1 LIDTRIAGVIT
12 NSPVKSIF
20 RPPFVALVMAFC
32 LYGGAM
38 QELHAR
44 DILFG
49 AIGGGTLSDLFI
61 LNPSNGSVVADLGPT
76 GFSIT
81 GLRFDPTTGILYG
94 STANIGP
101 SRGSLITLNPMTGTG
116 TLVGSYG
123 IPNHTMADITF
134 TKNGT
139 LYGWAEPQRDDLHV
153 INKATGAAT
162 DVGDA
167 GISTFGSGLAAN
179 SKDVL
184 YYTGSGGTGPLRTI
198 DKATGLPTTVAT
210 LSGAPLGN
218 RPIDALAFNATDVLY
233 GVQGSFGGTTHLI
246 TINTVT
252 GVITDLGTS
261 LNGLDAI
268 AFLSTNDP
276 EEFSA
281 IYQIG
286 FSQATALG
294 LTLQHRMDDIRAGS
308 GSFCPENVVVPMGK
322 DYSGGKGATDGKVV
336 LPTTNTA
343 VMSPAPE
350 NKWGFFITGTGQ
362 LIDIDDSGFNRPGYD
377 ISTGGFTLGVDYRV
391 CANFAVGLYGS
402 YAHST
407 ADFDN
412 QLGALSGGDVTVD
425 SGKIGMYATWFSGGF
440 YVDGA
445 VGGGYNSYD
454 TRRADVFG
462 FERGSTDGTEF
473 SAFGAAGYDWHVG
486 CWVFG
491 PTASVQY
498 TNIDLNGFTE
508 DRSSIVAL
516 EFPDQS
522 EDSLRSMLGLRVS
535 HDWKL
540 WRGVILRSES
550 RGAWKH
556 EFNDTAYGIQSRFAL
571 SALGTGISTVHGPDT
586 GRDSAL
592 VSSAFS
598 VLWNDRVSTYVYYDT
613 EYGRKNYDDAVNVS
627 GGIRVSF

>member
-1 LIDTRIAGVIT
+1 MKT
-12 NSPVKSIF
+12 PF
-20 RPPFVALVMAFC
+20 RQTATALLL
-32 LYGGAM
+32 LYLCFGAST
-38 QELHAR
+38 QLQAR

-49 AIGGGTLSDLFI
+49 AIGGGNLSDLFI

-76 GFSIT
+76 GFSIS

-94 STANIGP
+94 STANNVGV
-101 SRGSLITLNPMTGTG
+101 SRGSLITINPLTGTG
-116 TLVGSYG
+116 TLVGSFG
-123 IPNHTMADITF
+123 VAGHTAADIAF
-134 TKNGT
+134 TSNGT
-139 LYGWAEPQRDDLHV
+139 LYGWFEPSHDSLYT
-153 INKATGAAT
+153 INKTTGVATL
-162 DVGDA
+162 VGPS
-167 GISTFGSGLAAN
+167 GLSTFGSGLAAN
-179 SKDVL
+179 SHDVL
-184 YYTGSGGTGPLRTI
+184 YFTGNGPNGPLRTI
-198 DKATGLPTTVAT
+198 DKTSGLPTTVAT
-210 LSGAPLGN
+210 MSGAPLPGASVN
-218 RPIDALAFNATDVLY
+218 ALAFDSHDVLY
-233 GVQGSFGGTTHLI
+233 AVNGGDFGPNSLAHLVI
-246 TINTVT
+246 INTTT
-252 GVITDLGTS
+252 GVMTDLGST
-261 LNGLDAI
+261 LRGLDAI

-286 FSQATALG
+286 FSQATALA
-294 LTLQHRMDDIRAGS
+294 LTLQHRMDDIRAGAR
-308 GSFCPENVVVPMGK
+308 SFCPTDVVVEVGK

-336 LPTTNTA
+336 LPTTDTP

-362 LIDIDDSGFNRPGYD
+362 LIDIGDSGFSRPGYD
-377 ISTGGFTLGVDYRV
+377 ITTGGVTLGIDYRV
-391 CANFAVGLYGS
+391 CANFAVGLYGD

-412 QLGALSGGDVTVD
+412 QLGFLSGGDVTVD

-473 SAFGAAGYDWHVG
+473 SAFGAAGYDWHLG

-491 PTASVQY
+491 PTASLQF

-508 DRSSIVAL
+508 DRSSIIAL
-516 EFPDQS
+516 QFPDQS
-522 EDSLRSMLGLRVS
+522 EDSLRSMLGLRVV

-571 SALGTGISTVHGPDT
+571 SALGTGILTVHGPDT

-627 GGIRVSF
+627 AGIRVSF

>member
-1 LIDTRIAGVIT
+1 MKTV
-12 NSPVKSIF
+12 F
-20 RPPFVALVMAFC
+20 RQTATALLLLC
-32 LYGGAM
+32 LCFGASR
-38 QELHAR
+38 QLRAR
-44 DILFG
+44 DLLFG
-49 AIGGGTLSDLFI
+49 AIGHGNPSDLFI
-61 LNPSNGSVVADLGPT
+61 LNPSNGSVALDLGPT

-81 GLRFDPTTGILYG
+81 GLAFDPTTGILYG
-94 STANIGP
+94 STANRLSNGD
-101 SRGSLITLNPMTGTG
+101 LIRLNPATGAG
-116 TLVGSYG
+116 TLVGNFG
-123 IPNHTMADITF
+123 VANHSMADITF

-139 LYGWAEPQRDDLHV
+139 LYGWAEPGLDDLHV

-162 DVGDA
+162 DVGNA
-167 GISTFGSGLAAN
+167 GISTYGSGLAAN

-184 YYTGSGGTGPLRTI
+184 FYAGSGNTGPLRTI
-198 DKATGLPTTVAT
+198 NKTSGLPTTVAT
-210 LSGAPLGN
+210 LSGGPLFPGS
-218 RPIDALAFNATDVLY
+218 PIDALAFNSADVLY
-233 GVQGSFGGTTHLI
+233 GVNGSFGGGATHLI
-246 TINTVT
+246 IINTVT
-252 GVITDLGTS
+252 GVITDVGPS

-268 AFLSTNDP
+268 AFLNTNDP

-286 FSQATALG
+286 FSQATALA

-308 GSFCPENVVVPMGK
+308 RSFCPTDVVVELGK

-336 LPTTNTA
+336 LPTTDTP

-362 LIDIDDSGFNRPGYD
+362 LIDIDDSGFSRPGYD
-377 ISTGGFTLGVDYRV
+377 ISTGGVTLGVDYRV
-391 CANFAVGLYGS
+391 CANFAVGLYGD

-412 QLGALSGGDVTVD
+412 QLGFLSGGDVTVD

-473 SAFGAAGYDWHVG
+473 STFGAAGYDWHVG

-498 TNIDLNGFTE
+498 TKIDLNGFTE
-508 DRSSIVAL
+508 DRSSILAL
-516 EFPDQS
+516 QFPDQS

-540 WRGVILRSES
+540 WRGIILRNES

-571 SALGTGISTVHGPDT
+571 SALGSSILTVHGPDT
-586 GRDSAL
+586 GRDSAI
-592 VSSAFS
+592 VSSAVS
-598 VLWNDRVSTYVYYDT
+598 VLWNDRISTYLYYDT